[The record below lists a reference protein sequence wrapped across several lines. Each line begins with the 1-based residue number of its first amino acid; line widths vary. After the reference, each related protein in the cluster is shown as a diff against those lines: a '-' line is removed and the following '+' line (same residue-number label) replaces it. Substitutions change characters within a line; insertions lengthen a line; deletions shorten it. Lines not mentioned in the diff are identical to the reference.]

1 MHRFFLLFLFFSL
14 SVSSQKLSYSPY
26 SYFGKGD
33 TAFSSTAEN
42 QMMGGLLV
50 YYDSTHVNLNNAAS
64 LSKLKFVNYNLG
76 VDLKSISFKNN
87 QVDEKSTAAGLKYI
101 SVSIPTKLFAFSF
114 GLKPDSSV
122 GYFLESRDENKT
134 PSELNRF
141 EGDGGIN
148 TAFLSLGFE
157 ILKNWGLGIS
167 SSYSF
172 GNLDHYQSKFLE
184 DVELY
189 TKVSN
194 ESSLSG
200 LNLSLSTVFQTKISD
215 KIILKTALN
224 YSQESKL
231 KSKNNQSIATLKQD
245 GSYGGDV
252 QETDLDRLDIRE
264 TTFLI
269 PKSISY
275 GFGLGEDK
283 KWFLG
288 ASFKKQ
294 DGGGYENQIMN
305 LDNVQFKDSKLYSFG
320 GFYLP
325 QYDSFT
331 SYFNTIIYRFGVR
344 YESGGLYVNG
354 EQINDFGI
362 NFGLSLPLANLSS
375 ANIGFEIGQRGTNK
389 SGLVKENYF
398 SLKLGFSL
406 NDIWFIKSLY
416 N

>member
-1 MHRFFLLFLFFSL
+1 
-14 SVSSQKLSYSPY
+14 
-26 SYFGKGD
+26 
-33 TAFSSTAEN
+33 
-42 QMMGGLLV
+42 MG
-50 YYDSTHVNLNNAAS
+50 
-64 LSKLKFVNYNLG
+64 
-76 VDLKSISFKNN
+76 
-87 QVDEKSTAAGLKYI
+87 
-101 SVSIPTKLFAFSF
+101 
-114 GLKPDSSV
+114 
-122 GYFLESRDENKT
+122 
-134 PSELNRF
+134 
-141 EGDGGIN
+141 
-148 TAFLSLGFE
+148 
-157 ILKNWGLGIS
+157 
-167 SSYSF
+167 
-172 GNLDHYQSKFLE
+172 
-184 DVELY
+184 
-189 TKVSN
+189 
-194 ESSLSG
+194 
-200 LNLSLSTVFQTKISD
+200 
-215 KIILKTALN
+215 
-224 YSQESKL
+224 
-231 KSKNNQSIATLKQD
+231 
-245 GSYGGDV
+245 
-252 QETDLDRLDIRE
+252 IRE

-269 PKSISY
+269 PKSFSY

-305 LDNVQFKDSKLYSFG
+305 LDNVQFKDSKLFSFG

-362 NFGLSLPLANLSS
+362 NFGFSLPLANLSS
-375 ANIGFEIGQRGTNK
+375 ANIGFEIGQRGTNR